1 MGLDTDPD
9 RLKNIYQA
17 EGLSKCYFDGLTP
30 VNLYREQ
37 KKDKFTDLENILR
50 PELEGWPTK
59 DGGFREPDV
68 EVFKGPNVGLF
79 VRRCMG
85 AASKVEH
92 YRGVSIGTQPRRI
105 ALRSSWLAFKIPAG
119 TEIPQPLAITRD
131 HEKPGRDGIHY
142 TVAPKYDMPLGTFL
156 EWLQVLARNAE
167 KVDAR
172 AELESLGVA
181 V

>member
-1 MGLDTDPD
+1 MGIDPD

-17 EGLSKCYFDGLTP
+17 EGLSKWYFDGLTP
-30 VNLYREQ
+30 VDLYREQ
-37 KKDKFTDLENILR
+37 KKGGFTGLENILH

-68 EVFKGPNVGLF
+68 EIFEGPNNISF
-79 VRRCMG
+79 VRGCMG
-85 AASKVEH
+85 VPAKVEH
-92 YRGVSIGTQPRRI
+92 YRGVSVGTQPRRI
-105 ALRSSWLAFKIPAG
+105 ALRSSWLAFKIPEG

-156 EWLQVLARNAE
+156 EWLQVLSRNAE
-167 KVDAR
+167 EIDAK

-181 V
+181 I